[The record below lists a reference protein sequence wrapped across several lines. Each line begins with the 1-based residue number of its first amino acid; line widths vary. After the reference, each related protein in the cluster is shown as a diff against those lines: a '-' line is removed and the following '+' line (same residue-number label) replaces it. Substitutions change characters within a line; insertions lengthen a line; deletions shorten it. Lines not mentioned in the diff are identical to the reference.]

1 MIYGK
6 GLIAK
11 SFSKYKKNR
20 KFIFFA
26 SGVSNSL
33 ETNFSK
39 YNREIQLLKKVLLK
53 KPRKDFN
60 DFFEF
65 FLNDFFS

>member
-11 SFSKYKKNR
+11 SFSKYKKKR

-33 ETNFSK
+33 ETNLLS
-39 YNREIQLLKKVLLK
+39 YNREMQLLKKVLFEK
-53 KPRKDFN
+53 KKKTNIYLF
-60 DFFEF
+60 
-65 FLNDFFS
+65 